1 MKSDIPHL
9 NVASNKREHRR
20 LINEPVSGVC
30 CYRRDIKA
38 TDISLTPVLYWA
50 IQADNRKRLL

>member
-1 MKSDIPHL
+1 MKSDDQHL

-20 LINEPVSGVC
+20 LINEPVSGVWG
-30 CYRRDIKA
+30 IKA
-38 TDISLTPVLYWA
+38 TDISITPVLYWA